1 MYSGRSFRDTGDGKK
16 EFAPMNNSRI
26 ESTESLKIDS
36 RDGVTTL
43 SLHRPERRNALDRNL
58 VLNLGGAL
66 SALGQDPSVRV
77 LILRG
82 SGEAFCAGAD
92 LSSIENPAADE
103 LGARIDEFHA
113 LIRGIVSTDKPVIA
127 LVDGPAVG
135 FGADLALACDLR
147 VFSDRAY
154 LEEGFVKIG
163 LMPDG
168 GGTHWLRRFCG
179 PLAFEF
185 LALGKRLSAVD
196 CARFGIANQ
205 VVAAAELLHVGET
218 MAEALMASA
227 PLALAKIKRS
237 LRQGEHEELEAAL
250 NREKS
255 GQSLLIQS
263 EDFREGEAAFRNKRS
278 PLFRGC

>member
-1 MYSGRSFRDTGDGKK
+1 MS
-16 EFAPMNNSRI
+16 NSRI
-26 ESTESLKIDS
+26 ESTESLKIES
-36 RDGVTTL
+36 RDGVTILT
-43 SLHRPERRNALDRNL
+43 LHRPERRNALDRDL
-58 VLNLGGAL
+58 VLNLGAAL
-66 SALGQDPSVRV
+66 RVFGSDSSVRV

-82 SGEAFCAGAD
+82 AAGAFCAGAD
-92 LSSIENPAADE
+92 LSSIENPEGYAIAS
-103 LGARIDEFHA
+103 RIDEFHA
-113 LIRGIVSTDKPVIA
+113 LIRGIVETDKPVIA

-185 LALGKRLSAVD
+185 LALGRRLSAED

-205 VVAAAELLHVGET
+205 VVAAAELVQAGQVVADSLK
-218 MAEALMASA
+218 ASA

-237 LRQGEHEELEAAL
+237 LREGEHAELEAAL
-250 NREKS
+250 SREKS
-255 GQSLLIQS
+255 GQSALIQS
-263 EDFREGEAAFRNKRS
+263 DDFKEGVQAFRNKCS
-278 PLFRGC
+278 PRFKGR

>member
-1 MYSGRSFRDTGDGKK
+1 MS
-16 EFAPMNNSRI
+16 NSRI

-36 RDGVTTL
+36 RDGVATL
-43 SLHRPERRNALDRNL
+43 SLHRPERRNALDRDL
-58 VLNLGGAL
+58 VLHLGAAL
-66 SALGQDPSVRV
+66 QALGQDPSVRV

-82 SGEAFCAGAD
+82 AGEAFCAGAD
-92 LSSIENPAADE
+92 LSSIENPEADN
-103 LGARIDEFHA
+103 LGTRIDEFHA
-113 LIRGIVSTDKPVIA
+113 LIRGIVNTDIPVIA

-185 LALGKRLSAVD
+185 LALGKRLSATD

-205 VVAAAELLHVGET
+205 VVTAAELLQAGESL
-218 MAEALMASA
+218 AQALKASA

-237 LRQGEHEELEAAL
+237 LRQGEHAEVEAAL
-250 NREKS
+250 EREKA

-263 EDFREGEAAFRNKRS
+263 DDFKEGVAAFRNKRS
-278 PLFRGC
+278 PRFRGC